1 MNFEYFTDSDTLVL
15 EFKRG
20 RVHETFDVTQNVL
33 AHVDADGSIMGLEF
47 DLASKYIT
55 NIDLTSDTPNI
66 TWAVDPK
73 AVLETVTA

>member
-66 TWAVDPK
+66 TWSVNPK
-73 AVLETVTA
+73 AVLEPVTA